1 MKAQFLDWLKVNK
14 SSTIS
19 RPEKYSQTIITIS
32 NHIKKTLGLSIDLYD
47 VYDFREAI
55 EIKEL
60 YFSYEQFYKK
70 NKTGNRMYSRSLDL
84 YIEFLTQ
91 LSIVTSSPIEEK
103 ETIREKESIVLSRMG
118 QGEFRDNLIK
128 HWKACA
134 ITGFS
139 DERFLIASHIKPW
152 KQSDNEEKVDKYN
165 GILLL
170 PTFDKLFDLGFISFS
185 DAGKIL
191 ISPNLVDAELLG
203 VNEKIVIQIK
213 PEHNKYL
220 QYHRE
225 NIFKA

>member
-1 MKAQFLDWLKVNK
+1 METQFLDWLKASK
-14 SSTIS
+14 STTIS
-19 RPEKYSQTIITIS
+19 RPEKYTQTIITIS
-32 NHIKKTLGLSIDLYD
+32 NHLKKVLGLDINLYD
-47 VYDFREAI
+47 IKDFNEALD
-55 EIKEL
+55 IKEL
-60 YFSYEQFYKK
+60 YFSYEQFYEK

-91 LSIVTSSPIEEK
+91 LSVVTSSPIEEK
-103 ETIREKESIVLSRMG
+103 GKIREKESIVLSRIG

-152 KQSDNEEKVDKYN
+152 KLSDDDEKVDKYN

-185 DAGKIL
+185 DEGKIL

-203 VNEKIVIQIK
+203 VNGKIVIQIK
-213 PEHNKYL
+213 AEHNKYL

>member
-1 MKAQFLDWLKVNK
+1 
-14 SSTIS
+14 
-19 RPEKYSQTIITIS
+19 
-32 NHIKKTLGLSIDLYD
+32 
-47 VYDFREAI
+47 
-55 EIKEL
+55 
-60 YFSYEQFYKK
+60 
-70 NKTGNRMYSRSLDL
+70 MYSRSLDL

-103 ETIREKESIVLSRMG
+103 GKIREKESIVLSRIG
-118 QGEFRDNLIK
+118 QGEFRGNLIK
-128 HWKACA
+128 HWKACT

-152 KQSDNEEKVDKYN
+152 KQSDDEEKVDKYN

-203 VNEKIVIQIK
+203 VNEKIVIQTK

>member
-1 MKAQFLDWLKVNK
+1 METQFLNWLKTNK
-14 SSTIS
+14 SSSIS
-19 RPEKYSQTIITIS
+19 RPEKYSDTINTIS
-32 NHIKKTLGLSIDLYD
+32 KELIRSGQNINLYD
-47 VYDFREAI
+47 ISDFREAI
-55 EIKEL
+55 ETKEL
-60 YFSYEQFYKK
+60 YFSYNEFYNK
-70 NKTGNRMYSRSLDL
+70 NKRGKDMYGRALVL

-91 LSIVTSSPIEEK
+91 LSIVTSSHIEEK
-103 ETIREKESIVLSRMG
+103 GKIREKESIVLSRIG

-152 KQSDNEEKVDKYN
+152 KLSDDDEKIDKYN

-185 DAGKIL
+185 DEGKIL